1 MAARRVNE
9 IYNHAIKLLSARDYT
24 VAKLREKLASRFGDV
39 PQEIIDRLVRQ
50 KFLNDRR
57 FAENYAGNRSHR
69 GRVLLREELLV
80 RGIPTA
86 LADEILSKMAW
97 PSLREA
103 LTAKMN
109 DCNLHSPLQLRD
121 ATRLFRALQRLGY
134 DEDAIREEIEKLHEQ

>member
-1 MAARRVNE
+1 MNE
-9 IYNHAIKLLSARDYT
+9 IHVYAVKLLRRRDHT
-24 VAKLREKLASRFGDV
+24 ISQLREKLKAKFGWVPEDV
-39 PQEIIDRLVRQ
+39 IEELIRKR
-50 KFLNDRR
+50 FLNDQR